1 MFFEVY
7 FNCIENNL
15 KSLKQDKKMSVL
27 VVYKYGSF

>member
-27 VVYKYGSF
+27 AVYEYALF